1 MGEPIHLHGQDGQLL
16 TVYGWAVARNYI
28 AAGGWSLQPY
38 EVLVAAAEMEPVQ
51 VTADGDGGTVEAGAA
66 TVLAAQKVMVTKR
79 KPRGGL

>member
-1 MGEPIHLHGQDGQLL
+1 MGEPIHLHGQDGQTL

-51 VTADGDGGTVEAGAA
+51 VTADGDGGGVEAVADTPPAA
-66 TVLAAQKVMVTKR
+66 RTTVTKR
-79 KPRGGL
+79 TRKGAL